1 MAAEGN
7 TIERL
12 CAVQEYCHLPQEL
25 SKTDG
30 SKDAA
35 DLRSGGRNSS
45 GGGAAGHS
53 RSKRGGLLGF
63 GARRASGG
71 VREPLL
77 PVAAADAAAAPGAT
91 AAAATGFQ
99 ATEGRIEFKDVNLRW
114 VGCCDWWQAGTPVS
128 LVLHK
133 CLELSRAAGA
143 QTRAAGS

>member
-1 MAAEGN
+1 M
-7 TIERL
+7 TRL
-12 CAVQEYCHLPQEL
+12 NDCTLQEYCHLPQEL

-35 DLRSGGRNSS
+35 EQHSSGCNSS

-77 PVAAADAAAAPGAT
+77 PVAAADAAAAPGAV
-91 AAAATGFQ
+91 AAATGFQ
-99 ATEGRIEFKDVNLRW
+99 ATEGRIEFMDVNLRW
-114 VGCCDWWQAGTPVS
+114 VGCCGWWQAGTPVS
-128 LVLHK
+128 LVLHR
-133 CLELSRAAGA
+133 CLQLGTAAGA
-143 QTRAAGS
+143 QAGQLAH